1 MSSEL
6 ITSWGEHDAAL
17 NKILAL
23 ATNSLWIFDEDLS
36 RLKLGRSD
44 TIELLRQFLDNGREN
59 GLRILL
65 QNTEALRRDHP
76 RLMELLASRPQ
87 NMTII
92 ECPPQLADLK
102 DSMVIA
108 DDQHALIRIHKD
120 HARSRVI
127 LDSAK
132 DCAPYVKRFE
142 EILNEGGEPIG
153 ATTLGL

>member
-65 QNTEALRRDHP
+65 QNTEALRRDNP
-76 RLMELLASRPQ
+76 RVHGLTAALRKQGLL
-87 NMTII
+87 
-92 ECPPQLADLK
+92 D
-102 DSMVIA
+102 
-108 DDQHALIRIHKD
+108 
-120 HARSRVI
+120 
-127 LDSAK
+127 
-132 DCAPYVKRFE
+132 
-142 EILNEGGEPIG
+142 
-153 ATTLGL
+153 